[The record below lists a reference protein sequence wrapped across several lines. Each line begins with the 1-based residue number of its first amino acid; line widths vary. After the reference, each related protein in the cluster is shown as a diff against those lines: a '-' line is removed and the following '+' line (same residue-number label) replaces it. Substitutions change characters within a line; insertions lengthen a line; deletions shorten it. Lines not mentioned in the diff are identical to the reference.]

1 MVPGRSGSQAWSMTT
16 TPPEAPSGPADES
29 APDEGP
35 RVTRDEIRDLG
46 RLRRSVDDRKVAGVA
61 GGLARHLD
69 VDPLILRVAFV
80 VLAFFGGA
88 GLLLY
93 GACWLLVPEDG
104 SDEAAITL
112 DDRSRT
118 LALLGVGVLAAFALL
133 GDSWGVFWFPWPL
146 AIIALVVLLFVTRK
160 DRRSATPPPGSGGGA
175 TAATGETSTYEGTT
189 SQGGTWTYQGPTRY
203 VAPPRD
209 PRRRGPILFW
219 FTLALIALAI
229 GTLGIVDV
237 AGVAVADAAY
247 PALAVGI
254 AGLMLLVGSFYGRAG
269 GLILVGLLATV
280 PMVALTVV
288 GQWEG
293 ERIRETPATAA
304 EVENSYEFGAG
315 QLVLDL
321 TEVDDVEALDGR
333 QISVEGGAGRIEL
346 LVPEDMDVRVTGR
359 VDGPGAITL
368 FGEQEGG
375 IETSSQGLNDAG
387 ADAPRLT
394 IDADL
399 GVGEIY
405 AESE

>member
-1 MVPGRSGSQAWSMTT
+1 MTT

-29 APDEGP
+29 PPDEGP

-118 LALLGVGVLAAFALL
+118 LALLAVGVLAAFALL

-160 DRRSATPPPGSGGGA
+160 DRRRSTAPPPGSGGGA
-175 TAATGETSTYEGTT
+175 VSAAGSDTSTYEGTT
-189 SQGGTWTYQGPTRY
+189 SDGGTWSYQAPARY

-229 GTLGIVDV
+229 GVLGIVDV

-254 AGLMLLVGSFYGRAG
+254 SGLMLLVGSVYGRAG
-269 GLILVGLLATV
+269 GLILLGLLATV
-280 PMVALTVV
+280 PMAAVTVV

-293 ERIRETPATAA
+293 ERIRETPASAA
-304 EVENSYEFGAG
+304 EVESSYEFGG
-315 QLVLDL
+315 GELVLDL
-321 TEVDDVEALDGR
+321 TEVDDVEALDGQ

-346 LVPEDMDVRVTGR
+346 LVPEDMNVRVTGR
-359 VDGPGAITL
+359 IDGPGAITL

-375 IETSSQGLNDAG
+375 FETSSRGLHDAG